1 MTAIRIK
8 FDNVDQYI
16 ASFPKDIQK
25 LLQLDKPL
33 PFKLISEIVKF
44 RVIENLEKA
53 KAKTKAKTKK

>member
-1 MTAIRIK
+1 MKIK

-16 ASFPKDIQK
+16 ASFPKNIQK
-25 LLQLDKPL
+25 LLQLNKPL
-33 PFKLISEIVKF
+33 PFILISEIVKF